1 MLLITGITGLTG
13 RFLYQEIKQQNPDL
27 KVRYFVRKTSDI
39 SWMDPKE
46 DFAFGELTSVEDI
59 HHALQD
65 VQTVLHLA
73 PRGNLQEILSA
84 CQGTGVNRIF
94 YVNSTGIYSKF
105 KSSSHID
112 IRNEEALLK
121 SGYVYTIIR
130 PSMIYGNHQD
140 GNIHLLAKMIRKT
153 PIFPIIGK
161 GQGLMHPIYAQ
172 DLAKVLV
179 SALNHE
185 ELTRNQ
191 AYDVAGKA
199 PLAYQELLSLISKTM
214 GKKTWFIHFPY
225 SWALALGKIA
235 DHIPNRILTYEKV
248 LRLNE
253 DKNFDSSKAQKELG
267 FSPIAFDEG
276 IRYEIQALREHKV
289 I

>member
-13 RFLYQEIKQQNPDL
+13 RFLYQELKQQRPDL
-27 KVRYFVRKTSDI
+27 KARYFVRKTSDI
-39 SWMDPKE
+39 AWMEPNE
-46 DFAFGELTSVEDI
+46 DFAYGELSNVDDI
-59 HHALQD
+59 RNALQGI
-65 VQTVLHLA
+65 QTVLHLA
-73 PRGNLQEILSA
+73 PRNRLQEILSA
-84 CQGTGVNRIF
+84 CKDTEVRRIY

-112 IRNEEALLK
+112 IRNEAALLE
-121 SGYVYTIIR
+121 SGFVYTIIR

-140 GNIHLLAKMIRKT
+140 GNIHLLAKMIRRT

-172 DLAKVLV
+172 DLAKVLI
-179 SALNHE
+179 SALGHE
-185 ELTRNQ
+185 EVTRNQ

-199 PLAYQELLSLISKTM
+199 PLSYQELLSLISKTM

-225 SWALALGKIA
+225 AWALALGKLA
-235 DHIPNRILTYEKV
+235 DHVPNRILSYEKV

-253 DKNFDSSKAQKELG
+253 DKNFDTSKAQKELD

-276 IRYEIQALREHKV
+276 IRYEIQALREHK
-289 I
+289 II

>member
-13 RFLYQEIKQQNPDL
+13 RFLYQEIKKQHPDL

-39 SWMDPKE
+39 RWMDPHE
-46 DFAFGELTSVEDI
+46 DLAFGELTRVEDI
-59 HHALQD
+59 HNALQGI
-65 VQTVLHLA
+65 QTVLHLA
-73 PRGNLQEILSA
+73 PRNKLQEILSA
-84 CQGTGVNRIF
+84 CQDSDVNRIF

-121 SGYVYTIIR
+121 SGVVYTIIR

-140 GNIHLLAKMIRKT
+140 GNIHLLARMIRRT

-185 ELTRNQ
+185 EVTRNQ

-199 PLAYQELLSLISKTM
+199 PLSYQELLSLISKTM

-253 DKNFDSSKAQKELG
+253 DKHFDTTKAQKELG

-276 IRYEIQALREHKV
+276 IRYEIRALKEHNV